1 MSVVIFDVVIEVA
14 WLRARA
20 ARAVESF
27 GGLESSRTVTIGSLQ
42 VFNSGFVL
50 YVCASRDIIE

>member
-1 MSVVIFDVVIEVA
+1 MFHVVIEGA
-14 WLRARA
+14 WLRALA

-27 GGLESSRTVTIGSLQ
+27 NGLKSSRTVTIGSLQ

-50 YVCASRDIIE
+50 YVCASRDTIE